1 MINNTDQIFYRLDNL
16 NVEQRRIS
24 YQMSTKKILEN
35 GSDDSVLY
43 SREIYVEDKLRT
55 YDGLKTQ
62 ISKTTAQN
70 NVSDSTLGEI
80 KKLLEKVK
88 TELIKANTDT
98 TTEDGR
104 RAIAV
109 SIAGIKDNLFDLVNT
124 EVEGEYLFSGSDSSK
139 VAFTKD
145 ANGKVS
151 YVGDNS
157 LRKVLVEE
165 GSYRERGVNG
175 FDMMMYATSTAT
187 RGQTLTFSD
196 DSRITD
202 QDGNEWQM
210 HKKVAAGGDL
220 AFNGHPL
227 VDGNGTSWTLNSAI
241 PQLEDGSGGVI
252 PATVS
257 GSVYTVT
264 VPPGINGLGYNQLR
278 QYNEDG
284 TLVGYNGINVSG
296 TSPNQ
301 TATVP
306 NVEGTKFEAKAS
318 IFDALDNVINAL
330 NRVDSVGDPITEAQ
344 AKAGISTGVD
354 EIEKAYDSVNVAHAE
369 LGGKNKMFE
378 ISLERVSAK
387 YTQFDILLSEVSGVD
402 LAKVAAESKALELT
416 YTSLY
421 ATIQRTSELSLTN
434 FLR

>member
-1 MINNTDQIFYRLDNL
+1 MINNSDQIFYRLDNL
-16 NVEQRRIS
+16 NAEQRRIS
-24 YQMSTKKILEN
+24 YQMSTKKLLEN

-43 SREIYVEDKLRT
+43 SREIYVEDKLRV

-70 NVSDSTLGEI
+70 NVSDSTIGEI

-98 TTEDGR
+98 TTEEGR
-104 RAIAV
+104 KAIAV
-109 SIAGIKDNLFDLVNT
+109 SIAGIKENIFDLVNT
-124 EVEGEYLFSGSDSSK
+124 QVEGEYVFSGSDSSK
-139 VAFTKD
+139 AAFTKD

-151 YVGDNS
+151 YVGDNQ

-165 GSYRERGVNG
+165 GSYRERGING

-187 RGQTLTFSD
+187 KGQTLTFSD
-196 DSRITD
+196 DSRIVD

-210 HKKVAAGGDL
+210 HKKVQAGDNLQFGS
-220 AFNGHPL
+220 HPL
-227 VDGNGTSWTLNSAI
+227 VDGNGQTWTLNPGI
-241 PQLEDGSGGVI
+241 PQLEDGSGGTI

-257 GSVYTVT
+257 GSGHIVT

-278 QYNEDG
+278 RYEE
-284 TLVGYNGINVSG
+284 NGNIISGIGLNVSG

-301 TATVP
+301 TAVVP
-306 NVEGTKFEAKAS
+306 NTDGTKFEAKAN
-318 IFDALDNVINAL
+318 IFDALDNVVNAL
-330 NRVDSVGDPITEAQ
+330 NKVDNLGNPITEAQ
-344 AKAGISTGVD
+344 AKAGIATGVD
-354 EIEKAYDSVNVAHAE
+354 EIKKAYDAVNVAHAE
-369 LGGKNKMFE
+369 LGGKNKIFE

-387 YTQFDILLSEVSGVD
+387 YTQFDILLSEVSGVN